1 MVTRVVHKLRAGFVY
16 KICLNS
22 FLCTKVLK
30 SLAIFLYLF
39 QADLYNYLS
48 DLIEFNHRA
57 FYSSKNFCLEIVV
70 PLQLT
75 EYPPKNPI
83 NLEEMSLGLTL
94 LVLCGRGVEYS
105 LRTNALHLIISYNSV
120 TVFCWSRCKIH

>member
-1 MVTRVVHKLRAGFVY
+1 M
-16 KICLNS
+16 
-22 FLCTKVLK
+22 
-30 SLAIFLYLF
+30 F

-48 DLIEFNHRA
+48 DLIEFNHHA
-57 FYSSKNFCLEIVV
+57 FYSSKHFFLEIVV

-75 EYPPKNPI
+75 EYRPKNPI

-94 LVLCGRGVEYS
+94 LVLCGWGLEYS

-120 TVFCWSRCKIH
+120 TVFCWRRYKIH